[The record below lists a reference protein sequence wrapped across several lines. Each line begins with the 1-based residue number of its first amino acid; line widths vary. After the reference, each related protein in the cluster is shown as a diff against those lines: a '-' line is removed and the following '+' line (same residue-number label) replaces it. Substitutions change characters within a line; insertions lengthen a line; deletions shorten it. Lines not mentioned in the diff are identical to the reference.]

1 MVNWLKGV
9 WTLTKKQWLKR
20 KVFVD
25 EFGRPPNLSD
35 VPMTYMTFEESLK
48 KRGAKKIDIDEL
60 WNIEKHTK
68 EVMNG

>member
-1 MVNWLKGV
+1 M
-9 WTLTKKQWLKR
+9 KR

-25 EFGRPPNLSD
+25 EFGRPPNISD